1 MKKRIVSVFLV
12 AAILSA
18 LVATAAAAQSRAAD
32 YTPSLTF
39 DGTTANCTISI
50 MAIGKPI
57 TATLELWQG
66 STRVAKWSDSATS
79 RLIIDED
86 CTRDQRP
93 DLHPESQRN
102 HQRRFLYGNPGHG
115 DVLNSLDTPHQFAQS
130 FRKGE

>member
-86 CTRDQRP
+86 CTVTKGQTYT
-93 DLHPESQRN
+93 LKVSGTIN
-102 HQRRFLYGNPGHG
+102 GVSFTG
-115 DVLNSLDTPHQFAQS
+115 TPVT
-130 FRKGE
+130 GTC

>member
-18 LVATAAAAQSRAAD
+18 LVATAAAAEPREAQ
-32 YTPSLTF
+32 YVPSLSF
-39 DGTTANCTISI
+39 DGTTANCYFSVT
-50 MAIGKPI
+50 ALGKPI

-86 CTRDQRP
+86 CTVTKGQTYT
-93 DLHPESQRN
+93 LKVSGTIN
-102 HQRRFLYGNPGHG
+102 G
-115 DVLNSLDTPHQFAQS
+115 VS
-130 FRKGE
+130 FTGTAVTGTC